1 MSAEVY
7 FIAKSGTP
15 DFDCLG
21 TAEGM
26 DNSLH
31 TLSYTGDTEEGK
43 LSVAECLALTKSF
56 PEQEFVDYDLV
67 GKLEALPLD
76 ETIRVSIDY

>member
-7 FIAKSGTP
+7 FVAKSGTP
-15 DFDCLG
+15 DSDVLG
-21 TAEGM
+21 TAQGL

-31 TLSYTGDTEEGK
+31 TLTYIGDSDEGT
-43 LSVAECLALTKSF
+43 LAVAGALALVKSL
-56 PEQEFVDYDLV
+56 PEQMLV
-67 GKLEALPLD
+67 NTQLVRKLEAMPLD